1 MLTNANGFHGNQNL
15 TSLVKFNDKNTR
27 AILSNFFIVDYE
39 KCYLSTPN
47 FSIPNLL
54 FLNTAPRNLFN
65 VDNNGSQFV
74 IASLPTLKQT
84 ACNFIKK
91 ETPRKPATLLKR

>member
-1 MLTNANGFHGNQNL
+1 MQMVSMETKILLHWSNSTTKTLEQYCVV
-15 TSLVKFNDKNTR
+15 SL
-27 AILSNFFIVDYE
+27 IVDYE
-39 KCYLSTPN
+39 KCYLST
-47 FSIPNLL
+47 PNLL

-65 VDNNGSQFV
+65 IDNNGSQFV

-84 ACNFIKK
+84 ACTFIKK